1 MEAYIQKKT
10 WTGIFTAALIVAK
23 NETNQISTNKRM
35 QKQVVIYVY
44 NDNFK
49 RQISD
54 VLHEWISKTLCQKKE
69 SRHRRENKK
78 LRYGYGNQS
87 FPKSGSGRG
96 ESQGSP
102 GKRDYDACICF
113 TWEILEF
120 REARDMR
127 YADIHIC
134 QTHWPVHLESV
145 HFTVCKLES
154 EKYF

>member
-23 NETNQISTNKRM
+23 NKTNQISTHKRM
-35 QKQVVIYVY
+35 QKKVVIYAY

-54 VLHEWISKTLCQKKE
+54 VLHEWISKTLCRKKE

-87 FPKSGSGRG
+87 FPKSGGGRG

-102 GKRDYDACICF
+102 GKRDLWHLHLFYMRNSGVPRGARY
-113 TWEILEF
+113 EI
-120 REARDMR
+120 RR
-127 YADIHIC
+127 Y
-134 QTHWPVHLESV
+134 THLSDSLTHTPR
-145 HFTVCKLES
+145 VCA
-154 EKYF
+154 FHCV